1 MSFSASL
8 GSTGQFVEPVV
19 GAGGADG
26 GGDHKPGFNLVHLN
40 QINQIIL

>member
-1 MSFSASL
+1 MSFLASL
-8 GSTGQFVEPVV
+8 DSTDQFVESVV

-26 GGDHKPGFNLVHLN
+26 GGDHNSGVNLVCLN

>member
-8 GSTGQFVEPVV
+8 DSTDQFVEPVV
-19 GAGGADG
+19 EAGGADG
-26 GGDHKPGFNLVHLN
+26 DEDHNSGVNLVHLN

>member
-8 GSTGQFVEPVV
+8 DSTDQFVEPVV
-19 GAGGADG
+19 RVGGADG
-26 GGDHKPGFNLVHLN
+26 GGDHNSGVNLVHLN